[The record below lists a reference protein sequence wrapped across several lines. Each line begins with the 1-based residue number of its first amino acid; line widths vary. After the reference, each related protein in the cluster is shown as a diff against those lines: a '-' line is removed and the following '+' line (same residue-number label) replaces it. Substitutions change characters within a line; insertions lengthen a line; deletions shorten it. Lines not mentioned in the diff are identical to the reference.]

1 MIVFFI
7 RLLVQHGRRYFQ
19 AKHEKEEEERKK
31 RIQLYVFVLRSI
43 AYTFNAKQSS
53 DMQKRNLKVSKEGHE
68 KMKSKV
74 DVSAT
79 ETFFLFLLYP
89 SFLWKMQNPKSAA
102 NSPSVIAYDVRKY
115 LLRTTAGKHT
125 PNFDKYILRLSPQN
139 AVSLPAVGFFCLQLH
154 HCVGL

>member
-1 MIVFFI
+1 MKNCKKYGVHI
-7 RLLVQHGRRYFQ
+7 FQ

-53 DMQKRNLKVSKEGHE
+53 DMQKRNLKVTKEGHE

-79 ETFFLFLLYP
+79 TAPFL
-89 SFLWKMQNPKSAA
+89 
-102 NSPSVIAYDVRKY
+102 
-115 LLRTTAGKHT
+115 
-125 PNFDKYILRLSPQN
+125 
-139 AVSLPAVGFFCLQLH
+139 
-154 HCVGL
+154 

>member
-102 NSPSVIAYDVRKY
+102 NSPSVKASFSHSETQNTFSPFLHLPPP
-115 LLRTTAGKHT
+115 LL
-125 PNFDKYILRLSPQN
+125 
-139 AVSLPAVGFFCLQLH
+139 FFLFS
-154 HCVGL
+154 